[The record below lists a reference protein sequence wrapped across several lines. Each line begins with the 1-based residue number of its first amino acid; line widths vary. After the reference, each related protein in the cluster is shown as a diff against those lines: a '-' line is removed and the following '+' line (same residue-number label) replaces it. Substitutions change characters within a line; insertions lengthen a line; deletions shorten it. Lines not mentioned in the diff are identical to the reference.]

1 MFLDCFFFFFVLF
14 FLLIFSTQ
22 FRSMRSI
29 SVVIGLVWSE
39 LRDAEVVGLVLG
51 KGGDADAEMLQVSF
65 GDLLVELLGQHVN
78 ADFVLVSARPQ
89 FDLGQDL
96 IGEGVAHDERWVT
109 HGASEV
115 DQTAFGEEDDVL
127 AVFEGVAID
136 LGLDVILDGVLGQPG
151 GVDFAIEMSDV
162 ADDGVLEHHLEV
174 ATLDDA
180 GAAGGGDEDARLLG
194 GLIHGSN
201 FETLHGRLQS
211 VDGID
216 LRDQDAGAKSAK
228 SLSAAFADVTVTGD
242 DGNLASDHD
251 VGGAFDAIDERLA
264 AAVEV
269 VKLGFGHRIV
279 DVDGGDLQFSLLVEL
294 VEVMDAG
301 GGFLRAAL
309 DAGQEMR
316 VLGVD
321 EVGQVAAVIEDHVEG
336 LAIREE
342 DGLLDAPQIL
352 LVGHPLP
359 GVDGDTGGSNGG
371 GGVVLSG
378 EDVAARPRDVGAELK
393 ERFDEDSRL
402 DGHVEAAGNAST
414 LQRLG
419 GAVFLAEHHEA
430 GHLVLRHVDDFAT
443 PFSQADVSHLVRKL
457 LLRSHDECLNVRRQ
471 N

>member
-1 MFLDCFFFFFVLF
+1 
-14 FLLIFSTQ
+14 
-22 FRSMRSI
+22 
-29 SVVIGLVWSE
+29 VIGLVRTE
-39 LRDAEVVGLVLG
+39 LRDAQVIGLILGERGNLDPEVF
-51 KGGDADAEMLQVSF
+51 QVSLR
-65 GDLLVELLGQHVN
+65 DLLVQLLGQHVD
-78 ADFVLVSARPQ
+78 ADLVLAVARPE
-89 FDLGQDL
+89 FDLSQNL
-96 IGEGVAHDERWVT
+96 IGEGVAHDEGRMT
-109 HGASEV
+109 HGTSQV
-115 DQTAFGEEDDVL
+115 DQTPFGQEDDVFAIL
-127 AVFEGVAID
+127 ERVAVH
-136 LGLDVILDGVLGQPG
+136 LGLDVVLDGVGVQPG
-151 GVDFAIEMSDV
+151 SVDLAIEMSDV
-162 ADDGVLEHHLEV
+162 ADDGILEHHLKV
-174 ATLDDA
+174 AAFDDA
-180 GAAGGGDEDARLLG
+180 GAAGGGDEDARFLG

-201 FETLHGRLQS
+201 FETLHGRLQG

-216 LRDQDAGAKSAK
+216 LRDQDAGAESAK
-228 SLSAAFADVTVTGD
+228 SLGATFADVTVTGD

-264 AAVEV
+264 ATVEV

-309 DAGQEMR
+309 DSGQEMR

-359 GVDGDTGGSNGG
+359 GVDGHTGGSNGG